1 MRIDLLDSILVY
13 ELEIETEGVH
23 RKTFWN
29 TIIETK
35 YGVFDMPCPQP
46 KVDDELTFIH
56 LETRTWNSANY
67 QILKKSREGVC

>member
-1 MRIDLLDSILVY
+1 MRIDLFDSILVY

-35 YGVFDMPCPQP
+35 YGVFDMPCLQP

-56 LETRTWNSANY
+56 L
-67 QILKKSREGVC
+67 

>member
-1 MRIDLLDSILVY
+1 MRIDLFDFILVY

-46 KVDDELTFIH
+46 KVDDITLKQEHGIQ
-56 LETRTWNSANY
+56 
-67 QILKKSREGVC
+67 QIIRF

>member
-1 MRIDLLDSILVY
+1 MRIDLFDSILVY
-13 ELEIETEGVH
+13 ELEIKTEVVN

-35 YGVFDMPCPQP
+35 YGVFDMPCLQP

-56 LETRTWNSANY
+56 L
-67 QILKKSREGVC
+67 